1 MDTKVVSLERF
12 HLKGVL
18 GEGAD
23 LQVFAATDA
32 DTGIEV
38 VVKRPHP
45 AMIARGQHRDIE
57 RRMERAIALREEL
70 GGSLPHVSRVV
81 GQTPV
86 GPRNGWFGDTLD
98 AAYTAIVEERARG
111 LPLVGSAVDG
121 IKGFAI
127 GLPQSLFALH
137 PLVAHAGRD
146 GFPIQEVVLDVAE
159 AFDGIGRLALDLRPQ
174 NVFFDPRSAAATVID
189 VGNVT
194 VAREATRRQPAL
206 DLHDFYLEMFKW
218 YATPFDPPGEARG
231 YFEPRGMGSVQMFNH
246 NLDRMI
252 EEFSAITPEPLKSAA
267 VAMLRKIRRR
277 GYEGLREFRTEFE
290 DYLSLARERCEE
302 LAQSP
307 KLSEAWRAAKDE
319 LRAPYWRKFLFDA
332 ESDLVGYDY

>member
-1 MDTKVVSLERF
+1 MDAKIVSLEQF

-32 DTGIEV
+32 DTRMEV

-57 RRMERAIALREEL
+57 RRMERAVALREEL
-70 GGSLPHVSRVV
+70 GDSVPHVSRVV
-81 GQTPV
+81 GQVPV
-86 GPRNGWFGDTLD
+86 GPRNGYFGDSLD
-98 AAYTAIVEERARG
+98 AAYTAIVEQRARG

-137 PLVAHAGRD
+137 PLVAHADRD
-146 GFPIQEVVLDVAE
+146 GFPIQEAVLDVAG

-174 NVFFDPRSAAATVID
+174 NVFFDTKSAAAIVID

-194 VAREATRRQPAL
+194 VARAATRRQPAL

-218 YATPFDPPGEARG
+218 YATPLDPPDEANG

-252 EEFSAITPEPLKSAA
+252 EEFSSITPEPLRSAA
-267 VAMLRKIRRR
+267 VTMLRKIKGR
-277 GYEGLREFRTEFE
+277 GYEGFREFRTEFE
-290 DYLSLARERCEE
+290 GYLSLVSERCRE
-302 LAQSP
+302 LAQSA
-307 KLSEAWRAAKDE
+307 KLIEAWRAAKDE
-319 LRAPYWRKFLFDA
+319 LRAPYWRKFLFDP
-332 ESDLVGYDY
+332 ETDLAGYDA